1 VTQEIV
7 NSIINRVLSG
17 EINAFEELI
26 EMYKGHVFKII
37 SKRIPSQDIDHLA
50 HEVFVKAY
58 QSLDRF
64 KGKSPFENWLARITV
79 FSCYD
84 YWKAKE
90 KDGLVTAPMLD
101 ADHTEWLELAST
113 GQAAEAFI
121 KETYKQEIEE
131 LVEHAL
137 QQLSVDD
144 RIVLEMYYIEQWSMK
159 EIGKT
164 LNWSLPKVKIRTMRA
179 RKKMR
184 NIIRDYLK
192 DEV

>member
-17 EINAFEELI
+17 EINAYEELI
-26 EMYKGHVFKII
+26 EMFEEHVFKII
-37 SKRIPSQDIDHLA
+37 SKRIPTQDIDLLA
-50 HEVFVKAY
+50 HDVFVKAY

-90 KDGLVTAPMLD
+90 KDGLVTAPVLE
-101 ADHTEWLELAST
+101 ANHTEWLELVAT
-113 GQAAEAFI
+113 GKANERFI
-121 KETYKQEIEE
+121 KEQYQQDIEE
-131 LVEHAL
+131 LVAYAL
-137 QQLSVDD
+137 KQMSVDD
-144 RIVLEMYYIEQWSMK
+144 RIVLEMYYIEQWSMR
-159 EIGKT
+159 EIGKS

-184 NIIRDYLK
+184 SIIKEFLK
-192 DEV
+192 EEV